1 MTYKKYKP
9 KARLLLHSLRDH
21 WALALFALFSP
32 VATMHAGAQGPQPKL
47 TPIHQFLGAPS
58 DGNFPLGGGSLVGGS
73 GALFGMTNRGG
84 AYKGGTVYTLVPPAA
99 PGQPWE
105 ETILHSF
112 AGGTDG
118 QGPGAVVLGANGVI
132 YGTTGKGGTAGYGT
146 AFSLTPP
153 AQPGGEWSY
162 AIINN
167 FQNREDP
174 SGPLAIDSNGV
185 IYGTSQSNGTPDYG
199 VVYALYPPTSPGG
212 AWTESVLYTFNGT
225 DAVGP
230 TGVVVGSGGV
240 LYGTAASGV
249 VYSLTPPTVEGGQW
263 TYQALAYLTNNG
275 HSSSPEAPPVI
286 GAGGVLYGTIFDAPT
301 PAGSIFSLTPPAT
314 PGGAWTFAQ
323 LYAFTYGELGSVDGS
338 QPSSPLVI
346 GPGGVLYGVTPY
358 GGLNDS
364 GGGSG
369 TIFSLTP
376 PATQGGAWTESVLYR
391 FTAGTDGFFPG
402 CVILS
407 KQGVLYGVSDEGI
420 VDKAGSVWKFTQ

>member
-1 MTYKKYKP
+1 
-9 KARLLLHSLRDH
+9 
-21 WALALFALFSP
+21 
-32 VATMHAGAQGPQPKL
+32 
-47 TPIHQFLGAPS
+47 
-58 DGNFPLGGGSLVGGS
+58 
-73 GALFGMTNRGG
+73 
-84 AYKGGTVYTLVPPAA
+84 
-99 PGQPWE
+99 
-105 ETILHSF
+105 
-112 AGGTDG
+112 
-118 QGPGAVVLGANGVI
+118 VLGANGVI

-230 TGVVVGSGGV
+230 AGVVVGSDGV
-240 LYGTAASGV
+240 LYGTAGGPSGGGV
-249 VYSLTPPTVEGGQW
+249 IYSLTPSASQGGEW
-263 TYQALAYLTNNG
+263 GFEALAYVSEG
-275 HSSSPEAPPVI
+275 PSPPVI
-286 GAGGVLYGTIFDAPT
+286 GAGGVLYGAVADTY
-301 PAGSIFSLTPPAT
+301 PAGSIYSLTPPASD
-314 PGGAWTFAQ
+314 GGAWTFTQ
-323 LYAFTYGELGSVDGS
+323 LYAFTYGELGSTDGS
-338 QPSSPLVI
+338 QPGSPLVI
-346 GPGGVLYGVTPY
+346 GPGGVLYGVTPL
-358 GGLNDS
+358 GGLDYTT
-364 GGGSG
+364 GGSG

-376 PATQGGAWTESVLYR
+376 PTTQGGTWTESVLYR

-407 KQGVLYGVSDEGI
+407 NQGVLYGVSDEGI
-420 VDKAGSVWKFTQ
+420 VNKAGSVWKFTQ

>member
-1 MTYKKYKP
+1 MTYNP
-9 KARLLLHSLRDH
+9 KARLLLHFSRDH
-21 WALALFALFSP
+21 WALSLFLL
-32 VATMHAGAQGPQPKL
+32 VGATQAGAQAPQPKL

-99 PGQPWE
+99 PGQPWS

-185 IYGTSQSNGTPDYG
+185 IYGTSQTNGTPDYG

-230 TGVVVGSGGV
+230 AGVVVGSDGV
-240 LYGTAASGV
+240 LYGTAGGPSGGGV
-249 VYSLTPPTVEGGQW
+249 IYSLTPSASQGGEW
-263 TYQALAYLTNNG
+263 GFEALAYVSEG
-275 HSSSPEAPPVI
+275 PSPPVI
-286 GAGGVLYGTIFDAPT
+286 GAGGVLYGAVADTY
-301 PAGSIFSLTPPAT
+301 PAGSIYSLTPPASD
-314 PGGAWTFAQ
+314 GGAWTFTQ
-323 LYAFTYGELGSVDGS
+323 LYAFTYGELGSTDGS
-338 QPSSPLVI
+338 QPGSPLVI
-346 GPGGVLYGVTPY
+346 GPGGVLYGVTPL
-358 GGLNDS
+358 GGLDYTT
-364 GGGSG
+364 GGSG

-376 PATQGGAWTESVLYR
+376 PTTQGGTWTESVLYR

-407 KQGVLYGVSDEGI
+407 NQGVLYGVSDEGI
-420 VDKAGSVWKFTQ
+420 VNKAGSVWKFTQ